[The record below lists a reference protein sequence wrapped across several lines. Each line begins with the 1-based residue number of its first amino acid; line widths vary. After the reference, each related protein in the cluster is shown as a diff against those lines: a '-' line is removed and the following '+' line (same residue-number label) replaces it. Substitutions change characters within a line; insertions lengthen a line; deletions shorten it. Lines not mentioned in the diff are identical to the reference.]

1 MENVMDVA
9 AYICS
14 RYQETYGEKIDEMKL
29 HKLMYFAQREA
40 LAQTGEPVF
49 EATFRGWKYGPVLTE
64 LRKPYKQDTLN
75 KPVDEAVA
83 KRLAPV
89 MDVVFQDYAEMP
101 SFSLTRLTHGELSW
115 RNSRKGI
122 APADVS
128 DRPMELEDI
137 RMDAERIRSRR
148 KMLKQQGLL

>member
-9 AYICS
+9 AYICG
-14 RYQETYGEKIDEMKL
+14 RYEKEYGEKIDEMKL

-40 LAQTGEPVF
+40 LAQTGQPIF

-64 LRKPYKQDTLN
+64 LRKPYQQN
-75 KPVDEAVA
+75 AIAKPVEETVA
-83 KRLAPV
+83 RELAPV
-89 MDVVFQDYAEMP
+89 MDAVFEEYAQMP
-101 SFSLTRLTHGELSW
+101 SFSLTRLSHGEISW

-128 DRPMELEDI
+128 DRPMDLEDI
-137 RMDAERIRSRR
+137 RKDAERIRSRR
-148 KMLKQQGLL
+148 ELLKQQGLL